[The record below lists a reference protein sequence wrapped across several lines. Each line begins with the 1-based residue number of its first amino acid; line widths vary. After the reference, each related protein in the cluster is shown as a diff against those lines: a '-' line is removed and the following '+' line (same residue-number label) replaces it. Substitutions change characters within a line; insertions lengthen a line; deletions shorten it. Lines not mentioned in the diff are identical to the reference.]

1 MLNMS
6 QINHI
11 RDLKKKGYKISEI
24 HEETGVDPKT
34 IKKYLDQSDFSPE
47 IPIAAKKPSI
57 LDPYKDKISEYLE
70 EDRQH
75 WRNQQHTAKRVFD
88 RLTKEEGYTGSYD
101 TVQKYLRDIRSDEPG
116 KASLDLI
123 WQPGC
128 AQVDFGE
135 ADFYEDND
143 CVRRKF
149 LTVSFPFSNDSF
161 NQVFGGETAEC
172 VCQGLIDIFH
182 YIGGVPNVL
191 VFDNATGVGRRIG
204 DTIHET
210 ELFSRFRAHYGCEV
224 RFTSPYAG
232 YEKGNVENK
241 VGYNRRNLFVPVPK
255 YHDVVEFNKEL
266 LDKHQIKA
274 AELHYKKQE
283 LISDLFEQDKAAL
296 SPLPAKEFNAC
307 TYKQFKAD
315 GYGKIC
321 IDGKHFYSTK
331 PQNRNQK
338 VWVGLKAHYVEIYNT
353 DRSLLVRHKRM
364 YGTDRTDISD
374 YSTMLEVLTRNPG
387 AWKNSGVRQDT
398 DATLRDYMDKLDRGE
413 LKTQLNLM
421 NEISKQYGY
430 RSALSAMSQA
440 VRNGCIH
447 HSDAVVLAGR
457 ISGYGI
463 DTPSDAGPSLSVYDE
478 AFLGKATVKGGVQ
491 A

>member
-24 HEETGVDPKT
+24 HSETGVDPKT
-34 IKKYLDQSDFSPE
+34 IKKYIEKNDFSPE
-47 IPIAAKKPSI
+47 LPAVTKKSSI
-57 LDPYKDKISEYLE
+57 LDPYKDKISEYLK
-70 EDRQH
+70 EDEFHWKKQH
-75 WRNQQHTAKRVFD
+75 HTAKRVFD
-88 RLTKEEGYTGSYD
+88 RLTSEEGYTGCYE
-101 TVQKYLRDIRSDEPG
+101 TVQKYLKEIRVNEPG

-123 WQPGC
+123 WNPGE

-135 ADFYEDND
+135 ADFYEDNE
-143 CVRRKF
+143 CIRRKF

-172 VCQGLIDIFH
+172 VCQGLIDIFR
-182 YIGGVPNVL
+182 YIGGVPRTL
-191 VFDNATGVGRRIG
+191 VFDNATGVGRRVG

-241 VGYNRRNLFVPVPK
+241 VGYNRRNLFVPVPH
-255 YHDVVEFNKEL
+255 YHEIEEFNKEL
-266 LDKHQIKA
+266 LDKHLIKSS
-274 AELHYKKQE
+274 ELHYKKKE
-283 LISDLFEQDKAAL
+283 LISELFEQDKAAL
-296 SPLPAKEFNAC
+296 YPLPTHEFNAC

-321 IDGKHFYSTK
+321 IDGKHYYSTK

-338 VWVGLKAHYVEIYNT
+338 IWVGLMAHYVEIYNH
-353 DRSLLVRHKRM
+353 DRSVLIRHKRM
-364 YGTDRTDISD
+364 YGNDRTDVSD
-374 YSTMLEVLTRNPG
+374 YSTMLEVLSRNPG
-387 AWKNSGVRQDT
+387 AWMNSGVRQDA
-398 DATLRDYMDKLDRGE
+398 DAILREYLDKLERSE
-413 LKTQLNLM
+413 LKANLKIM
-421 NEISKQYGY
+421 NDISKQYGY
-430 RSALSAMSQA
+430 HSALKAMTQA
-440 VRNGCIH
+440 VRNGKVNR
-447 HSDAVVLAGR
+447 SDATVLAGR
-457 ISGYGI
+457 ISGFGI
-463 DTPSDAGPSLSVYDE
+463 DTPADSGPSLSVYDE
-478 AFLGKATVKGGVQ
+478 AFLGNSTTKGGIS

>member
-24 HEETGVDPKT
+24 HAETGVDPKT
-34 IKKYLDQSDFSPE
+34 IKKYLEKSDFSPE
-47 IPIAAKKPSI
+47 IPMVVKKPSI
-57 LDPYKDKISEYLE
+57 LDPYKDTIADYLK
-70 EDRQH
+70 EDQQH
-75 WRNQQHTAKRVFD
+75 WHKQRHTAKRVYK
-88 RLTKEEGYTGSYD
+88 RLTEEEGYTGSYD
-101 TVQKYLRDIRSDEPG
+101 TVQRYLKDIRSEEPG
-116 KASLDLI
+116 TASLELI

-135 ADFYEDND
+135 ADFYEDNE

-172 VCQGLIDIFH
+172 VCQGLVDIFN
-182 YIGGVPNVL
+182 YIGGVPTVL

-255 YHDVVEFNKEL
+255 YHDITEFNKEL
-266 LDKHQIKA
+266 LDKHKIKA
-274 AELHYKKQE
+274 AELHYKKNE
-283 LISDLFEQDKAAL
+283 LISDLFEQDKDAL
-296 SPLPAKEFNAC
+296 FPLPAKEFNAC

-321 IDGKHFYSTK
+321 IDGKHYYSTK
-331 PQNRNQK
+331 PQNRNRK
-338 VWVGLKAHYVEIYNT
+338 VWVGLKAHYVEIYNS
-353 DRSLLVRHKRM
+353 DSSILIRHKRM
-364 YGTDRTDISD
+364 YGTDRTDVSD

-387 AWKNSGVRQDT
+387 AWKNSGVRQDA
-398 DATLRDYMDKLDRGE
+398 DTLLREYLDKLDRPE
-413 LKTQLNLM
+413 LKVKLKLM
-421 NEISKQYGY
+421 NDISRQYGY
-430 RSALSAMSQA
+430 QAALSAMSQA
-440 VRNGCIH
+440 VRNGNIH
-447 HSDAVVLAGR
+447 QSDAVVLAGR
-457 ISGYGI
+457 ICGFGI
-463 DTPSDAGPSLSVYDE
+463 DTPADKGPSLSVYDE
-478 AFLGKATVKGGVQ
+478 AFLNTNTAEGGVP